1 MGGAPYLDGKH
12 TVFGQIYSGM
22 DVVDKIAA
30 VSVDE
35 KTDRPKKDVVIE
47 SITIDTYQQ
56 DTSSS
61 N

>member
-1 MGGAPYLDGKH
+1 
-12 TVFGQIYSGM
+12 M
-22 DVVDKIAA
+22 DVIDKIASVA
-30 VSVDE
+30 VDE
-35 KTDRPKKDVVIE
+35 KIDRPKKDIVIE